1 MFSGQGGGGKGVG
14 ASREIEDGRWDIGEF
29 VNVNVNVNGGLLLDT
44 AKNAECDGFM
54 AIL

>member
-1 MFSGQGGGGKGVG
+1 
-14 ASREIEDGRWDIGEF
+14 
-29 VNVNVNVNGGLLLDT
+29 VNVNVNVNGDGGWPLDT